1 MHVLLLRL
9 ALGLY
14 CVGLVHSVLTVFTKK
29 QTFFRPSAIAVAI
42 GFAFH
47 AASIVL
53 RAVQLQSIPLTQR
66 YEGFSFFAAVAV
78 LAFFL
83 VYSRYRIAWL
93 GVVAFPV
100 IFIMTFMANLDRDSA
115 GSIPEVLSLKG
126 SQWIYI
132 HTPLVILAY
141 VALFIAFSAAVL
153 YLLQERELKS
163 KHPSMFYTRLPS
175 LEICDDL
182 AYRALA
188 IGFPLMT
195 MGIVA
200 GALWAQTAWGSR
212 WAGDPKILFSIVTW
226 LIYLLLIH
234 YRLIA
239 GWRGKKAAYLSIAG
253 FVGVLVTFLGA
264 SYFTVLHTFNQ

>member
-14 CVGLVHSVLTVFTKK
+14 ALGLVHSILTVLRKK
-29 QTFFRPSAIAVAI
+29 ETFFKPAAVAVLV
-42 GFAFH
+42 GFGLH
-47 AASIVL
+47 AASIAL
-53 RAVQLQSIPLTQR
+53 RAFELGSIPLTQR
-66 YEGFSFFAAVAV
+66 YESFSFFAAVAV

-83 VYSRYRIAWL
+83 VYSKYRIASL
-93 GVVAFPV
+93 GVFAFPV
-100 IFIMTFMANLDRDSA
+100 IFLMTFMANLDRESA
-115 GSIPEVLSLKG
+115 GAIPEVLKTQG
-126 SQWIYI
+126 REWIYI

-141 VALFIAFSAAVL
+141 VALFIAFAAAIL

-163 KHPSMFYTRLPS
+163 KHPKMFYNRLPS

-195 MGIVA
+195 LGILA
-200 GALWAQTAWGSR
+200 GALWAQTAWGSF
-212 WAGDPKILFSIVTW
+212 WIGDPKILFSLLTW
-226 LIYLLLIH
+226 LIYLTLIH

-239 GWRGKKAAYLSIAG
+239 GWRGKKAAYLAIVG
-253 FVGVLVTFLGA
+253 FVSVMITFLGS
-264 SYFTVLHTFNQ
+264 SYFTALHTFNQ